1 MEYRV
6 LVTPAF
12 FGRKDSAPVDLLS
25 EAGCEVVP
33 SPYRRTA
40 TEDEMCELVAD
51 VDAAIVSLD
60 PLTEKVLAGGP
71 RLKMVARC
79 GVGYDNID
87 VAAAARMGVFV
98 TNVPGANS
106 RAVAEMALGLM
117 FDVAR
122 RISMMDRR
130 MRAGIWKGHVGF
142 ELGGKTLGV
151 VGTGAIG
158 KLVAELGAGLGMRA
172 LCYSRTHNGA
182 WAGAVGAT
190 YVSLDELLTASDI
203 VSLHTALT
211 DNTRNLLSGR
221 ELALM
226 KPSAILINT
235 SRGAIVDEEA
245 LFAALKE
252 GRLSGAGLDVFAE
265 EPIGR
270 SRLLELENVV
280 LTPHISGLTAESAH
294 AMAMG
299 AARNVVAV
307 LRGQMPEN
315 AVNAPQV
322 R

>member
-1 MEYRV
+1 M
-6 LVTPAF
+6 
-12 FGRKDSAPVDLLS
+12 
-25 EAGCEVVP
+25 
-33 SPYRRTA
+33 
-40 TEDEMCELVAD
+40 
-51 VDAAIVSLD
+51 
-60 PLTEKVLAGGP
+60 
-71 RLKMVARC
+71 
-79 GVGYDNID
+79 
-87 VAAAARMGVFV
+87 
-98 TNVPGANS
+98 
-106 RAVAEMALGLM
+106 
-117 FDVAR
+117 
-122 RISMMDRR
+122 
-130 MRAGIWKGHVGF
+130 
-142 ELGGKTLGV
+142 
-151 VGTGAIG
+151 
-158 KLVAELGAGLGMRA
+158 
-172 LCYSRTHNGA
+172 
-182 WAGAVGAT
+182 
-190 YVSLDELLTASDI
+190 SLDELLTASDI

-315 AVNAPQV
+315 AVNAPHM